1 MKTVKQEDFFK
12 AKMVAKALLSN
23 YTFFKDVDRFIKIQK
38 M

>member
-1 MKTVKQEDFFK
+1 MKTVKQEDFFR

-23 YTFFKDVDRFIKIQK
+23 HTFFKDVGRFIKIQK